1 MAVIVLDRDGVINQD
16 SDDYIKSPSEWVPI
30 PGSLRAMS
38 ALHSAGYTL
47 CVATNQSGLARG
59 LFSVETLEAVH
70 HKMHQEV
77 SREGGEI
84 TLIAFCPHHPDA
96 HCRCRKPSVGL
107 LEQINAAYPL
117 NSDTDWI
124 VGDSSTDLLA
134 GQRMG
139 IRGALV
145 ETGKGQRELQAG
157 RVSRE
162 TTPVFKDL
170 FAFTRW
176 LLNKP

>member
-1 MAVIVLDRDGVINQD
+1 M
-16 SDDYIKSPSEWVPI
+16 
-30 PGSLRAMS
+30 
-38 ALHSAGYTL
+38 
-47 CVATNQSGLARG
+47 
-59 LFSVETLEAVH
+59 
-70 HKMHQEV
+70 
-77 SREGGEI
+77 
-84 TLIAFCPHHPDA
+84 
-96 HCRCRKPSVGL
+96 
-107 LEQINAAYPL
+107 

-176 LLNKP
+176 LLNKPQSD